1 MYKQLNKILKLDIDT
16 KHLQVNMYAEHAIIA
31 VDLYT
36 VVKIQL
42 QPVLSFTTSSPLLQF
57 IIIREILLHGRKKKQ
72 QKKLRKAKQELKYE
86 RTKKTGR
93 NRCEAATL
101 LASVIT
107 VLLLFSKSAELLC
120 NSICFAYPA
129 VKSLE
134 KFAKNMEE
142 IKHKISNRNAEYQRQ
157 ILKNTFKTVIPCD
170 Y

>member
-1 MYKQLNKILKLDIDT
+1 MYKQLNKILKLDIGKT
-16 KHLQVNMYAEHAIIA
+16 MMYASCSYLFLSMMRVTKTLASEH
-31 VDLYT
+31 
-36 VVKIQL
+36 
-42 QPVLSFTTSSPLLQF
+42 
-57 IIIREILLHGRKKKQ
+57 
-72 QKKLRKAKQELKYE
+72 KAKQELKYE

-134 KFAKNMEE
+134 KFAKLNY
-142 IKHKISNRNAEYQRQ
+142 SLCA
-157 ILKNTFKTVIPCD
+157 T
-170 Y
+170 